1 MSIVWGMVIA
11 GVAIVIWM
19 IVSYNSLVILRQNV
33 RESWSAIETELRRRY
48 DLIPNL
54 VETVKGYAGHEK
66 ETLEGVIKARNQAA
80 ATTGQPAEQAAAQS
94 ILTGALTKLV
104 ALSEA
109 YPDLKANQNFIQ
121 LQNELGETETR
132 ISQARRFYNAN
143 VKAMNASIETFP
155 TVLIATPMGFKEQP
169 YFGLDDPLAA
179 EPVRINF
186 SGMKTSS
193 SSMPDLGDSQSFQ
206 PSVKTAPKQTEQ

>member
-11 GVAIVIWM
+11 AVAIVIWM
-19 IVSYNSLVILRQNV
+19 VVSYNSLVILRQNV

-80 ATTGQPAEQAAAQS
+80 ATTGAPAEQAIAQGA
-94 ILTGALTKLV
+94 LTGALTRLV
-104 ALSEA
+104 ALGES

-121 LQNELGETETR
+121 LQDELGETETR

-143 VKAMNASIETFP
+143 VKAMNSAVETFP

-169 YFGLDDPLAA
+169 YFGLDDPLASQ
-179 EPVRINF
+179 PVRINF
-186 SGMKTSS
+186 SGMQTTS
-193 SSMPDLGDSQSFQ
+193 SSMPDLDDTEPNQQSL
-206 PSVKTAPKQTEQ
+206 KIAPKQTEQ